1 MCLSYEVDTGGIDK
15 SHDKR
20 ERAREEGGGG
30 DALTEPPA
38 PELKKKARI
47 HRYSKMVSNLEIH
60 VL

>member
-38 PELKKKARI
+38 PELKKKSPGSI
-47 HRYSKMVSNLEIH
+47 VTVKWFPI
-60 VL
+60 

>member
-38 PELKKKARI
+38 PELKKKAQDP
-47 HRYSKMVSNLEIH
+47 SLQ
-60 VL
+60 